1 MATMSEIVVITGG
14 GGVLGRATAVEL
26 ARRGWS
32 SVVTG
37 RTRGSLDETVAAVE
51 AAGSRAIAVVGDVS
65 DEEHVA
71 SVFETAARELGPVDA
86 VLHAAATHGTPMRLV
101 DVPLSEWEHV
111 IATNMRSTFL
121 VTRAALRVMVPR
133 RRGSIVLV
141 ASAGI
146 LRGFP
151 LAAPY
156 AATKSALPGFARTL
170 AAEVSPE
177 GVRVNVL
184 TPGAMPDAAIYKS
197 AMPGIAAEL
206 GFDPDQG
213 QELLESMSALRRAC
227 TPAEIARA
235 ARVRMRTSLCLRR
248 RRSTIVARW
257 RSGRS

>member
-1 MATMSEIVVITGG
+1 MPVSSVVVITGG

-26 ARRGWS
+26 ARRGWV

-37 RTRGSLDETVAAVE
+37 RTQQSLDDTVAAVR
-51 AAGSRAIAVVGDVS
+51 AAGSDAVAVVGNAS
-65 DEEHVA
+65 DEEHIGT
-71 SVFETAARELGPVDA
+71 VFDTATGLGGVDA

-101 DVPLSEWEHV
+101 DVPIEEWEHV
-111 IATNMRSTFL
+111 MTTNLRSTFL
-121 VTRAALRVMVPR
+121 VTRAALRQMVPR
-133 RRGSIVLV
+133 GHGSIVLV

-156 AATKSALPGFARTL
+156 AAAKSALPGFARTL

-184 TPGAMPDAAIYKS
+184 TPGAMPEAAIYQS
-197 AMPGIAAEL
+197 AMPGIAEEL

-227 TPAEIARA
+227 TPAEMAKA
-235 ARVRMRTSLCLRR
+235 AAFLLTDDSSLMTGQNLVVDAGL
-248 RRSTIVARW
+248 TT
-257 RSGRS
+257 